1 MKRFLAG
8 IFLGAFGSALVLAAQ
23 HRASEKMVEPQPV
36 FENQKVKVVRWLL
49 KPGEGTTI
57 HTHQLDHIG
66 VIIHGS
72 KMKDVD
78 VNGEAK
84 EREAKTGDAS
94 YVPGTGM
101 SHSFANIGDT
111 TYESISIELK

>member
-23 HRASEKMVEPQPV
+23 HRASEKVVEPQPV
-36 FENQKVKVVRWLL
+36 FENQKVKIVRWVL
-49 KPGEGTTI
+49 KPGEGTPI
-57 HTHQLDHIG
+57 HTHTLDHIG
-66 VIIHGS
+66 VIVHGS

-78 VNGEAK
+78 VGGAVK
-84 EREAKTGDAS
+84 EREATTGDAQ
-94 YVPGTGM
+94 YVPGTGV
-101 SHSFANIGDT
+101 SHSFANVGKA

>member
-8 IFLGAFGSALVLAAQ
+8 IFLGALGSAVVLMAQ

-36 FENQKVKVVRWLL
+36 FENQKVKIVRWVL
-49 KPGEGTTI
+49 KPGEGTTL
-57 HTHQLDHIG
+57 HTHQLDHVG

-78 VNGEAK
+78 VSGAVK
-84 EREAKTGDAS
+84 EREAKTGDAL
-94 YVPGTGM
+94 YVPGTGL
-101 SHSFANIGDT
+101 SHSFANVGEG